1 MPSRTPP
8 GFCAY
13 AVSGQATAP
22 PTSVMN
28 SRRLIAAYLLSRR
41 LGRVP
46 TRTGGPEGVRSEAGF
61 RFGSEADICNAKRH
75 VRFTPDS
82 DRESGHVPL
91 VMSALSPKAD

>member
-1 MPSRTPP
+1 
-8 GFCAY
+8 
-13 AVSGQATAP
+13 
-22 PTSVMN
+22 MN

-91 VMSALSPKAD
+91 VMSALSPKADVCGATAHVCFGPKADIQGHSGRPAF